1 MESEPHEFAIF
12 LGDLST
18 YTLRCIR
25 CDQLVTL
32 AGAIEKTLLHAPTV
46 AMLYHW
52 NMIKSHEEQIH
63 RELVLMLL
71 LFTSF
76 DNYI

>member
-1 MESEPHEFAIF
+1 MESEPHEFSIF
-12 LGDLST
+12 PGDFST

-25 CDQLVTL
+25 CGQPVTL
-32 AGAIEKTLLHAPTV
+32 AGLIGETLLHAPT

-52 NMIKSHEEQIH
+52 NMIKSYEEQIH
-63 RELVLMLL
+63 RESMLMPP